1 MGLGP
6 TPNPGANRS
15 VSEDRPC
22 DPLGGRYSRER
33 LAGRWISTLAFPTRI
48 LPDGPPNLGARL
60 RGTPGVLGVTLL
72 LRVLLVTWYRFLPI
86 FQIRSTGVFSPWLL
100 FTMTTFVFS
109 ETVACGELAISGV
122 YVHAPL
128 ATSLLRAGRRFGLSV
143 FNILKSQRCET

>member
-1 MGLGP
+1 MPIFRYQLQDAGAMGLGP

-100 FTMTTFVFS
+100 FTMTTVFFFRDRS
-109 ETVACGELAISGV
+109 LRRTRYKWRICTRSAC
-122 YVHAPL
+122 YKL
-128 ATSLLRAGRRFGLSV
+128 ATSRP
-143 FNILKSQRCET
+143 